1 MIGSVGMELV
11 CPAGTLTA
19 LRYAVDAGAD
29 AVYVGFRD
37 GTNARHFPG
46 LNFSEDDLES
56 GVNYAHERGAKVFVA
71 INTYPQER
79 RWSEWIKA
87 VDTAAQVGVDALI
100 LADMGILDYAATRW
114 PAVRR
119 HLSVQASATNSQAL
133 EFYGRR
139 FGVSRAV
146 LPRVLSLKQV
156 LALAKN
162 CSVDVEVFGF
172 GSLCVMAEGR
182 CFLSS
187 YVTGQSP
194 NTYGACSPAA
204 HVRWETHETHCDCRV
219 NGVLIDQYKPNENA
233 GYPTL
238 CKGRYRVGETTYHAL
253 ERPTSLNAL
262 NLLPTLRSAGVK
274 AIKVEGRQRSPTYV
288 RQVTE
293 VMRKAIDACVR
304 NPDNYVPH
312 RSWMDALNSLSEGSE
327 TTLGAYDRTWC

>member
-1 MIGSVGMELV
+1 MELV

-29 AVYVGFRD
+29 SVYVGFRD

-46 LNFSEDDLES
+46 LNFSEDDLHV
-56 GVNYAHERGAKVFVA
+56 GIDYAHQRGAKVFVA

-79 RWSEWIKA
+79 RWSEWVRA
-87 VDTAAQVGVDALI
+87 VDTAAESGVDALI
-100 LADMGILDYAATRW
+100 LADMGIMEYAAATW
-114 PAVRR
+114 PHINR
-119 HLSVQASATNSQAL
+119 HLSVQASATNLQSL
-133 EFYGRR
+133 EFYGDR
-139 FGVSRAV
+139 FGVVRAV

-156 LALAKN
+156 LALAKRS
-162 CSVDVEVFGF
+162 SVDVEVFGF

-194 NTYGACSPAA
+194 NTFGACSPASY
-204 HVRWETHETHCDCRV
+204 VRWEKHDDYCDCRL
-219 NGVLIDQYKPNENA
+219 NGVLIDRYRPHERA
-233 GYPTL
+233 GYPTI
-238 CKGRYRVGETTYHAL
+238 CKGRYQVGDDIYHAM

-262 NLLPTLRSAGVK
+262 TLLPALHNAGVK
-274 AIKVEGRQRSPTYV
+274 AIKVEGRQRSPSYV

-293 VMRKAIDACVR
+293 VMRQAIDACVS
-304 NPDNYVPH
+304 NPEHYVPQS
-312 RSWMDALNSLSEGSE
+312 SWMDALASLSEGSE